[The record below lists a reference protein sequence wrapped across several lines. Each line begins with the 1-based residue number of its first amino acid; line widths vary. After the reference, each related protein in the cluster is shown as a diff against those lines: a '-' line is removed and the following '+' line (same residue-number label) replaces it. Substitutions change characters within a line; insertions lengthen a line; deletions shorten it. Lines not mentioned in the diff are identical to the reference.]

1 MNNLKFSV
9 IFLIFSSFLMAQ
21 KKSIQ
26 LKMMVSNNYVDKLY
40 LRNKTHLILEI
51 GLRKKDLF
59 VAAFDIEDG
68 VYQLTYDTF
77 YTDVYLKK
85 GTDLIISWDG
95 FRFYETL
102 KFAGIGANENNFIAS
117 EFKDDESSNENPIY
131 DLNETEFENYM
142 LTLEKKKLEKLSK
155 EKFDVYFLEFE
166 KKSVTAQLLN
176 IRNKYLDR
184 KLTEKRGK

>member
-1 MNNLKFSV
+1 MNNLRFSV
-9 IFLIFSSFLMAQ
+9 VFLIFSSFLMAQ

-59 VAAFDIEDG
+59 VATFDIEDG

-85 GTDLIISWDG
+85 GTNLALSWDG
-95 FRFYETL
+95 LHFYETL
-102 KFAGIGANENNFIAS
+102 MFTGIGANENNFIAS
-117 EFKDDESSNENPIY
+117 EFKDDESSNENSIY
-131 DLNETEFENYM
+131 DLNETEFEDYM

-155 EKFDVYFLEFE
+155 EKFDAYFLEFE
-166 KKSVTAQLLN
+166 TKSIKTQLLN

-184 KLTEKRGK
+184 KLTRKRN